1 MSIENIIFEDTDN
14 FEQIAIKTVLLNAGT
29 SELKTQMNKL
39 KINYSKVVKN
49 NRVQFVL
56 RHKDFENGRIVVT
69 L

>member
-14 FEQIAIKTVLLNAGT
+14 FEQTAIKTVLLNAG
-29 SELKTQMNKL
+29 SSNLKKQMERL

-49 NRVQFVL
+49 DRVQFVL
-56 RHKDFENGRIVVT
+56 RHKDFKGGWIVVT

>member
-1 MSIENIIFEDTDN
+1 MSIDNIIFDETDN

-29 SELKTQMNKL
+29 SELKTQMQKL

-49 NRVQFVL
+49 DRVQFIL
-56 RHKDFENGRIVVT
+56 RHKDFKDGRIVVT

>member
-1 MSIENIIFEDTDN
+1 MSIDNIIFDETDN

-49 NRVQFVL
+49 DRVQFVL

>member
-14 FEQIAIKTVLLNAGT
+14 FEQIAIKTILLNAGT
-29 SELKTQMNKL
+29 SELKKQMEKL

-49 NRVQFVL
+49 NKVQFVL
-56 RHKDFENGRIVVT
+56 RHKDFEGGRIVVT

>member
-1 MSIENIIFEDTDN
+1 MSIENIIFEETDN

-29 SELKTQMNKL
+29 SELKKQMEKL

-49 NRVQFVL
+49 DRVKFVL
-56 RHKDFENGRIVVT
+56 RHKDFEGGRIVVT